1 MTEDRIQKRLQR
13 HHFSLTYYPLYDSF
27 LISVLMFYEKIEH
40 LVEVSVK
47 DCSYTLSFFKDNFM
61 HYVRYQGKFILVS
74 KNTPLLINK
83 WKYYFIYLWQC
94 HFDIWSRPE
103 TIHINQLSQHS
114 FHFLGYFL
122 SIRPNLSVVQNHMLQ
137 NSFLIKMVMK
147 RLDTIVPIIPL
158 IRSLA
163 KAKFCN
169 VFGHPI
175 CKPVWAN
182 LSNFDIIDR
191 FFGYAEIFLII
202 TMDLQKKKRVCIK

>member
-1 MTEDRIQKRLQR
+1 
-13 HHFSLTYYPLYDSF
+13 
-27 LISVLMFYEKIEH
+27 
-40 LVEVSVK
+40 
-47 DCSYTLSFFKDNFM
+47 
-61 HYVRYQGKFILVS
+61 
-74 KNTPLLINK
+74 
-83 WKYYFIYLWQC
+83 
-94 HFDIWSRPE
+94 

-122 SIRPNLSVVQNHMLQ
+122 SIRPNLSVMLQ

-175 CKPVWAN
+175 SKPVWAN
-182 LSNFDIIDR
+182 LSDFDIIDQFLR
-191 FFGYAEIFLII
+191 ICQNFSHYYNGYAGLV
-202 TMDLQKKKRVCIK
+202 T